1 MTDKIQKDHIKMNED
16 TIGLHYETLANY
28 RLLDITNPRDTL
40 VSEIDNMH
48 LQKVEILRNWH

>member
-40 VSEIDNMH
+40 VTEIDNMH
-48 LQKVEILRNWH
+48 LQKVEILRS